1 MADLKILEYSTKRKK
16 RNLYTCFTAKFL
28 EGFGNGFFII
38 LQPILLDITSSL
50 FNVGLILT
58 FAILVQIVSNPLI
71 GRLVDRFGPKSIW
84 LIGESFNIFGCI
96 ILLLTSNYVLVGMA
110 VVLIFLG
117 KTTTEMNIQLIISE
131 SSTESKKGSN
141 FSFKPFAFFCSSIFS
156 SFLIMLDIGLDYRF
170 YIWTLII
177 VSLIIWITVF
187 FFITNL
193 NSVVKKAKN
202 EVSPNPKPKS
212 NNLSNLFQNPQTRI
226 IIVFFTLHYFFIGI
240 TQNIWNAWMV
250 ETYGVS
256 EQDLGLFFFCAYVT
270 LVIFQILAGRII
282 DKIGNK
288 KALLLSFLFLL
299 LNSIIA
305 IIVYFSWSNGFRLIL
320 IPGTIIATIFFA
332 VYSTVISPVESIYL
346 TNLTEKRKAQSYG
359 DVHLVIA
366 SANIP
371 SGVIGGSLADFVHPI
386 APEIVSFGGGL
397 FLTWFLIKYFDSW
410 KKELVDDSS

>member
-1 MADLKILEYSTKRKK
+1 MADLNILEYSVKRKK
-16 RNLYTCFTAKFL
+16 RNLYICFTAKFL

-38 LQPILLDITSSL
+38 LQPILLAITSSL

-58 FAILVQIVSNPLI
+58 FAILAQIASNPLI
-71 GRLVDRFGPKSIW
+71 GRLVDRFGPRSIW
-84 LIGESFNIFGCI
+84 LIGESFNIFGCL
-96 ILLLTSNYVLVGMA
+96 ILLQTSNYVLVGMA

-177 VSLIIWITVF
+177 VSLIIWIMVF
-187 FFITNL
+187 FFITNP

-202 EVSPNPKPKS
+202 EVSTNLKPKK
-212 NNLSNLFQNPQTRI
+212 NNLSNLFQNPKTRI
-226 IIVFFTLHYFFIGI
+226 IIVFFTLHWLFVGI
-240 TQNIWNAWMV
+240 TQSIWNAWMV
-250 ETYGVS
+250 KTYGVT
-256 EQDLGLFFFCAYVT
+256 EQELGLFFFCAYIT

-282 DKIGNK
+282 DKIGDK
-288 KALLLSFLFLL
+288 KALLLSFYFLL
-299 LNSIIA
+299 LSSIIS
-305 IIVYFSWSNGFRLIL
+305 IIVYFIWSNGCTSIL
-320 IPGTIIATIFFA
+320 IPGTITATIFFA
-332 VYSTVISPVESIYL
+332 IYSTVISPVESIYL

-359 DVHLVIA
+359 EGHLIIT
-366 SANIP
+366 SAKIP
-371 SGVIGGSLADFVHPI
+371 SSVIGGSLADFVHPI
-386 APEIVSFGGGL
+386 APEIVHLGGAL

-410 KKELVDDSS
+410 KKELVNDSS